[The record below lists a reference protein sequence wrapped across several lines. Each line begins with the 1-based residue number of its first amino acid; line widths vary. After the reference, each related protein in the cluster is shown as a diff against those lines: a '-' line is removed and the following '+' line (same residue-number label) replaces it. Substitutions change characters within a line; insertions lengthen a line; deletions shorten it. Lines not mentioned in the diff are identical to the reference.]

1 MKTTQE
7 SEEDQYTEK
16 SLLHQE
22 MLDLARQVSEAKR
35 FNIVLKD
42 QLRKKLLSN
51 IVRELDSPTDSDLSP
66 QAQEILGVLKMQ
78 TASSILVMQEV
89 LDDLSSQPPPRTL
102 IPEILEEDYS
112 NGDGDDEASE
122 DEAGDD
128 EASEDEAGD
137 DEADDRGVITRSNSL
152 QEINLVTSEPQES
165 VQITGDHSSGYS
177 RDCCIG
183 TDCVIL

>member
-112 NGDGDDEASE
+112 NGDVVSKPG
-122 DEAGDD
+122 G
-128 EASEDEAGD
+128 
-137 DEADDRGVITRSNSL
+137 IKL
-152 QEINLVTSEPQES
+152 
-165 VQITGDHSSGYS
+165 
-177 RDCCIG
+177 
-183 TDCVIL
+183 

>member
-1 MKTTQE
+1 
-7 SEEDQYTEK
+7 
-16 SLLHQE
+16 
-22 MLDLARQVSEAKR
+22 
-35 FNIVLKD
+35 
-42 QLRKKLLSN
+42 
-51 IVRELDSPTDSDLSP
+51 
-66 QAQEILGVLKMQ
+66 MQ

-112 NGDGDDEASE
+112 NGD
-122 DEAGDD
+122 GDD

>member
-1 MKTTQE
+1 
-7 SEEDQYTEK
+7 
-16 SLLHQE
+16 
-22 MLDLARQVSEAKR
+22 
-35 FNIVLKD
+35 
-42 QLRKKLLSN
+42 
-51 IVRELDSPTDSDLSP
+51 
-66 QAQEILGVLKMQ
+66 MQ

-112 NGDGDDEASE
+112 NGD
-122 DEAGDD
+122 
-128 EASEDEAGD
+128 GD

>member
-66 QAQEILGVLKMQ
+66 QAQEILGVFKMQ

-112 NGDGDDEASE
+112 NGD
-122 DEAGDD
+122 GDD

>member
-102 IPEILEEDYS
+102 IPEIFEEDYS
-112 NGDGDDEASE
+112 NGD
-122 DEAGDD
+122 GDD